1 MSEDLDISCYRR
13 NCTFTYFVERNTTR
27 KTTPPSMNNDFRD
40 NQLRKENLYK
50 VMGIQCCTT
59 VNRHMIKHVRWPHF

>member
-1 MSEDLDISCYRR
+1 
-13 NCTFTYFVERNTTR
+13 
-27 KTTPPSMNNDFRD
+27 MNNDFRD